1 VCLQLQGFALA
12 TKYRSID
19 SFLKPFLAYFRQG
32 SQPYPVTSTDWQ
44 IVLVN
49 FLRFVLIDQS
59 HSAQSVRWRIYNW
72 RGCMMPAFQFWIEED
87 IIPCDVQ
94 VPGINFRTEVLA
106 AFKSPLLGRSSTQKV
121 ERAAPIQKLLVDV
134 GLAQTDADYLSSI
147 ERECHGKIAV
157 LRTVCLK
164 HWAAMKADHQT
175 GTALAMQVP
184 ATDIDECL
192 REGRYRKRV
201 PDRIHAPV
209 PLASFVSP
217 DGYLWALA
225 IAKRLLNPGVDLE
238 CTKITPGRFKRLS
251 SRDAQAAFTLTNS
264 IACRSAVAPM
274 RL

>member
-1 VCLQLQGFALA
+1 VRYGYVGDTAVFQFKNPKSIRPSKRSLSIAGLAISRPSLDRLFDAVCLQLQGFALA

-121 ERAAPIQKLLVDV
+121 ERAAPIQK
-134 GLAQTDADYLSSI
+134 
-147 ERECHGKIAV
+147 
-157 LRTVCLK
+157 
-164 HWAAMKADHQT
+164 
-175 GTALAMQVP
+175 
-184 ATDIDECL
+184 CL